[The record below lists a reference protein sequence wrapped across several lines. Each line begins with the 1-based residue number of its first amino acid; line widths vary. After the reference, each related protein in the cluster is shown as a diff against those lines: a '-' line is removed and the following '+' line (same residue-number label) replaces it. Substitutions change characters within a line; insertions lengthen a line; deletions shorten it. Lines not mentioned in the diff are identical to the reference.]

1 MELTVKKEIEE
12 TINITLPIFFKHPR
26 EQKYLGVLSEEQAIS
41 FSTTKGY
48 SSYGN
53 GDLWLFK
60 SNIREAISSWN
71 KISEGDFIEIHED
84 FLKLQSLLPVLIVH
98 DSEN

>member
-12 TINITLPIFFKHPR
+12 TINVGLPVFFKHPTM
-26 EQKYLGVLSEEQAIS
+26 QKYFAVLSEEQAIS
-41 FSTTKGY
+41 FITLRGY
-48 SSYGN
+48 SSYMSGETSSFRT
-53 GDLWLFK
+53 DL
-60 SNIREAISSWN
+60 REALLNWN
-71 KISEGDFIEIHED
+71 RISEGDFIEIHED